1 MRITSLAIIQLSCL
15 VVTGSGADRLT
26 PVTPNASIEARKVLD
41 YLRRIYNHELV
52 VTRDEL
58 PLWK

>member
-1 MRITSLAIIQLSCL
+1 MTISSIVVLQLSCL
-15 VVTGSGADRLT
+15 LATGAGADKLKR
-26 PVTPNASIEARKVLD
+26 VAPNANVEARKVLD

-58 PLWK
+58 PR